1 MTNIVDLPK
10 QSLAITVW
18 DHNKSK
24 QNDYIGESLLIGVI
38 RLICHHLG
46 GLILGLNAKGERLR
60 HWAALIKH
68 PNKVHSRSH
77 ALSANFLS

>member
-24 QNDYIGESLLIGVI
+24 QNDYIGKNRSFKVSFSNLYFRYQSLIFPQNI
-38 RLICHHLG
+38 Y
-46 GLILGLNAKGERLR
+46 K
-60 HWAALIKH
+60 
-68 PNKVHSRSH
+68 S
-77 ALSANFLS
+77 

>member
-24 QNDYIGESLLIGVI
+24 QNDYIGEGLLIAQISKTEFEEKV
-38 RLICHHLG
+38 LK
-46 GLILGLNAKGERLR
+46 NAQLAVSFASCAPEKHKGRQ
-60 HWAALIKH
+60 
-68 PNKVHSRSH
+68 
-77 ALSANFLS
+77 